1 MDIHR
6 MNRAAI
12 LMLFLIIAVP
22 AQAGRIQQELQT
34 TQELRSLAFLT
45 CANALVYFNQNGSP
59 YELRNKQG
67 YEQRILRLR
76 SLAKSLGVADVID
89 EVQRLQ
95 TRLDDTDE
103 LPQTSAAL
111 RSTEPSYSRRLLPVI
126 ESHAHLQALL
136 DAHYVQLQGDE
147 PLGELGKLHAISRAM
162 GELLVNYQI
171 ASFNRLGAETWIL
184 RDEKTHQL
192 DHEVIDAFERLSAGH
207 PALAEALEHAAR
219 EYSFVRGVILK
230 QDGNWAP
237 NGAERYM
244 RSTIAEVD
252 QIARGL
258 RQ

>member
-6 MNRAAI
+6 INRAAI

-22 AQAGRIQQELQT
+22 AQAGRIQHELQT

-59 YELRNKQG
+59 YELRNKQD
-67 YEQRILRLR
+67 YQQRMLRLQT
-76 SLAKSLGVADVID
+76 LARTLGYTDVVT
-89 EVQRLQ
+89 EVQHLQ

-136 DAHYVQLQGDE
+136 DAHYAQLQGDE
-147 PLGELGKLHAISRAM
+147 PMGELGRLHAISRAM

-184 RDEKTHQL
+184 GDEKTHQL
-192 DHEVIDAFERLSAGH
+192 DHEVVGAFERLSAGH

-219 EYSFVRGVILK
+219 EYSFVRSVILK

-244 RSTIAEVD
+244 RSTITDID
-252 QIARGL
+252 QIAKGSL
-258 RQ
+258 Q